1 MVVIDDIVNVV
12 KVLKHPRRIELLNI
26 ICSSESITANEMMDK
41 LKDKTL
47 PQYLYSDLN
56 MMIEEKLIKRQ
67 FSEESKCF
75 VYSSLCHKITINL
88 NNETI
93 ERN

>member
-1 MVVIDDIVNVV
+1 MIDDIVSTG
-12 KVLKHPRRIELLNI
+12 KVLKHPRRVELLSI
-26 ICSSESITANEMMDK
+26 INSSESITANEIMER

-56 MMIEEKLIKRQ
+56 MMIEAKLIKRV
-67 FSEESKCF
+67 FSEECRCF

-88 NNETI
+88 DTETV
-93 ERN
+93 ERD